1 MILAKCESFT
11 LIFNRL
17 LEYKHIVVKSREYK
31 DEENPGGVELQP
43 FLGPSA
49 KGIYWSKAQQI
60 SKKINTVFQNH
71 F

>member
-1 MILAKCESFT
+1 MLAKCESFT

-17 LEYKHIVVKSREYK
+17 LECKHIVVKSRDGK
-31 DEENPGGVELQP
+31 DEENSGGVEQQP

-49 KGIYWSKAQQI
+49 EGIYWSKAQNI